1 MWSSGRRLTKMEL
14 VGAALVVTS
23 LLVGVVAAG
32 LGGWALWLLA
42 GSLFLTGDVL
52 YLIGAIRGRE

>member
-1 MWSSGRRLTKMEL
+1 MEL